1 MYFDF
6 TTLEII
12 LASLII
18 SFLTT
23 FFALPYV
30 QKFGIDFN
38 IKDTLDARKQKQN
51 SLVRIGGLALIVGFL
66 SSLLVISILKNFS
79 YTNLYSTKT
88 LITLLFSALTFFI
101 LGFVDDIKSLS
112 PFIRLLIQ
120 VLIALLISGSGI
132 TIEKIDLA
140 WINISPIYLPSFLSM
155 LITTFW
161 IVGLTNAINWL
172 DGIDG
177 LASGITG
184 ISSLGLTI
192 ISYQN
197 GQSLVPI
204 LAASISGCS
213 FGFLRFNFFPAKM
226 LMGDSGSYFLGFSL
240 AIISILSTNVE
251 INPIGIFIPIFLFTI
266 PLLDMFMVI
275 IGRIIKK
282 ESPFIAD
289 RSHLH
294 HKLIDSGY
302 SELGTVILIYS
313 ISQWIAVVT
322 TGLASINDG
331 VYILAVLLSS
341 VLLFFGFI
349 LSKYVL

>member
-1 MYFDF
+1 MFFKF

-12 LASLII
+12 LASLVI

-23 FFALPYV
+23 FFSLPYV
-30 QKFGIDFN
+30 QKFGVIFN
-38 IKDTLDARKQKQN
+38 IKDTLNERKQKQN
-51 SLVRIGGLALIVGFL
+51 SLVRIGGLALIIGFL
-66 SSLLVISILKNFS
+66 SSLLIISILKNFS
-79 YTNLYSTKT
+79 YGSLYSSKT
-88 LITLLFSALTFFI
+88 LLSLLFGALTFFI
-101 LGFVDDIKSLS
+101 IGFIDDLRSLS
-112 PFIRLLIQ
+112 PFLRLLIQ
-120 VLIALLISGSGI
+120 ISIALLISGSGI
-132 TIEKIDLA
+132 SIEKIDLA
-140 WINISPIYLPSFLSM
+140 WINIQPIYLPNFFSI

-177 LASGITG
+177 LASGIVG
-184 ISSLGLTI
+184 LSSLGLTI
-192 ISYQN
+192 ITYQN
-197 GQSLVPI
+197 GQLLVPI
-204 LAASISGCS
+204 IAASISGCS

-240 AIISILSTNVE
+240 AIISILSTNIEV
-251 INPIGIFIPIFLFTI
+251 NPVGIFIPIFLFII
-266 PLLDMFMVI
+266 PLLDMFLVI
-275 IGRIIKK
+275 MSRIIKK

-302 SELGTVILIYS
+302 SELATVILIYS
-313 ISQWIAVVT
+313 MSQWIVVIT
-322 TGLASINDG
+322 TGLASINNG

-349 LSKYVL
+349 LAKYVL